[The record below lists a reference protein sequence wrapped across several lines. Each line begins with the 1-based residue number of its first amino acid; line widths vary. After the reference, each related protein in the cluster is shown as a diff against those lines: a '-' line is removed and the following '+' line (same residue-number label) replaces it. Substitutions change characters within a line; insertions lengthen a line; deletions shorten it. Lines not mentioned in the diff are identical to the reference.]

1 MNRQSKISLD
11 SLLWGIVISSGY
23 FVSNL
28 PSYAETIPNQ
38 PDLKT
43 EEMTA
48 EIEKPIKT
56 LIQEGQTEEV
66 AKPAKPAIAVSS
78 EKEEVAAP
86 SKTQISQ
93 VPSIKKVVLVG
104 NTVLIDEDLAPILQP
119 LTGKSLTPEQVKAAA
134 EDITKLYISKGYVT
148 SLAKFDPSDSIV
160 DGVASIKAIEGQLE
174 KIDILGTVQTNP
186 DYVRSRLLIG
196 STNVFNASHI
206 EDQLRLLR
214 SDPLFSKVTSNLQPA
229 TTAGN
234 SILVV
239 KVEEANQLTGS
250 VSFDNYSPVSV
261 GSERMGTSLNYRNL
275 TGSGDSLAASYYRST
290 TGGSNLYDFNYTIPV
305 NPMNGTIAFRYA
317 PNNYRITDPAFAD
330 LNIRGAS
337 SLYDIA
343 LLDFSVRP
351 MSLPQMLV
359 SLAGQDRLNGC
370 KFSAPM
376 PFSLRP

>member
-1 MNRQSKISLD
+1 
-11 SLLWGIVISSGY
+11 
-23 FVSNL
+23 
-28 PSYAETIPNQ
+28 
-38 PDLKT
+38 
-43 EEMTA
+43 
-48 EIEKPIKT
+48 
-56 LIQEGQTEEV
+56 
-66 AKPAKPAIAVSS
+66 
-78 EKEEVAAP
+78 
-86 SKTQISQ
+86 
-93 VPSIKKVVLVG
+93 
-104 NTVLIDEDLAPILQP
+104 
-119 LTGKSLTPEQVKAAA
+119 
-134 EDITKLYISKGYVT
+134 
-148 SLAKFDPSDSIV
+148 
-160 DGVASIKAIEGQLE
+160 
-174 KIDILGTVQTNP
+174 
-186 DYVRSRLLIG
+186 
-196 STNVFNASHI
+196 
-206 EDQLRLLR
+206 
-214 SDPLFSKVTSNLQPA
+214 
-229 TTAGN
+229 
-234 SILVV
+234 V